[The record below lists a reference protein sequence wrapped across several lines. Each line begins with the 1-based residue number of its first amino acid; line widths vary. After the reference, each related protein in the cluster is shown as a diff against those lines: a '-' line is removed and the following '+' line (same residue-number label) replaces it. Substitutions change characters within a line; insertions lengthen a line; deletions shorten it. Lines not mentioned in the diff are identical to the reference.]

1 MRRFTLIT
9 LVVLFVLIV
18 GTAMYQLVLANRDQ
32 EPFPG
37 PALGT
42 PLPSLTGST

>member
-9 LVVLFVLIV
+9 IILLLVLMI
-18 GTAMYQLVLANRDQ
+18 GAAIYQLVLADRDQ
-32 EPFPG
+32 APFPG

-42 PLPSLTGST
+42 PLPNLTGST

>member
-18 GTAMYQLVLANRDQ
+18 ATAIYQLVLAGRDQ
-32 EPFPG
+32 APFPG
-37 PALGT
+37 PELGT
-42 PLPSLTGST
+42 PLPSLSGPT